1 MEIPTQQKTKIVND
15 IVGDGESMVI
25 SSKNTFKRNRVVNDS
40 DEDGEGINIV
50 QKWFLVFKIN
60 FLIILIA
67 GNESNFTI
75 KESMVLFPKNHTKRS
90 KIVNDIDGGGDKDD
104 GGGD

>member
-1 MEIPTQQKTKIVND
+1 MPD
-15 IVGDGESMVI
+15 
-25 SSKNTFKRNRVVNDS
+25 FP
-40 DEDGEGINIV
+40 EGIINIV

-67 GNESNFTI
+67 GDESNFTI
-75 KESMVLFPKNHTKRS
+75 KESMVMFPKNHTKRS
-90 KIVNDIDGGGDKDD
+90 KNDIDGGGDKDD